1 MYESQVSG
9 YKEDM
14 ETMTNEMCELR
25 KMYHTQ
31 KRKFQKIKETSL
43 KSQYKTIFP
52 DILISNK
59 KFYGGGF
66 KIMTPTSKICIVDT
80 STNR

>member
-1 MYESQVSG
+1 MYESEVSG
-9 YKEDM
+9 YKENM
-14 ETMTNEMCELR
+14 ETMTDEICELK
-25 KMYHTQ
+25 KMYHAQ
-31 KRKFQKIKETSL
+31 KRKVQKIKETTL
-43 KSQYKTIFP
+43 KSPCKTIFP

-80 STNR
+80 STSR